1 MFVEQL
7 IFFLLEVKSRF
18 EFLLLFVSNYILD
31 NLVYECMFFSFML
44 FIELVDLYQYFIC
57 LNKFKNT

>member
-7 IFFLLEVKSRF
+7 IFFLLEVKLRF

-31 NLVYECMFFSFML
+31 NLAYECMFFSFML
-44 FIELVDLYQYFIC
+44 FIELVG
-57 LNKFKNT
+57 